1 LFNVANRPDQHIELK
16 PIENLLKII
25 DVNKHSYLEIYQPK
39 IKEAMDYAFV
49 MQYFYSDFNDTCRNL
64 LIIEDD
70 SIASFDWYTKIIE
83 GIESVPKSSSNK
95 WLVLKLFTSYRF
107 QDWLIH
113 PYTVFTTLFTVFTLV
128 SIQYY
133 VLKQTSYFKM
143 FSIKFWL
150 NSTSICPLGTGVI
163 KYSQGFNTVANV
175 YPFEKLN
182 ILIQTL
188 EMSVSNYVKLGKPF
202 IPKDMTI
209 SKLGYNLYLEEFILE
224 PSVFQHV
231 GFHSSLSKIDQINME
246 NLLNNQYRPFKSYTF
261 EKYYFRLIDFNPLI
275 SKNNSK

>member
-1 LFNVANRPDQHIELK
+1 MFSSLNKEKYLLFFLF
-16 PIENLLKII
+16 
-25 DVNKHSYLEIYQPK
+25 VN
-39 IKEAMDYAFV
+39 
-49 MQYFYSDFNDTCRNL
+49 T
-64 LIIEDD
+64 
-70 SIASFDWYTKIIE
+70 
-83 GIESVPKSSSNK
+83 
-95 WLVLKLFTSYRF
+95 
-107 QDWLIH
+107 
-113 PYTVFTTLFTVFTLV
+113 
-128 SIQYY
+128 
-133 VLKQTSYFKM
+133 

-150 NSTSICPLGTGVI
+150 NSTSIYPLGTGVI

-202 IPKDMTI
+202 IPKDMII

-261 EKYYFRLIDFNPLI
+261 QKYYFRLIDFNPLI
-275 SKNNSK
+275 SKNNSN